1 MNKANN
7 GMRIKFHKKDHLMV
21 SVKIYSNGDKLA
33 RLIVDTEN
41 MMFKIVDPVTGYIHD
56 SGGEGITNLE
66 VLQRKAKKALK
77 NCLGLYFE
85 KEVRNVGH
93 SE

>member
-1 MNKANN
+1 MNKANS

-85 KEVRNVGH
+85 KEVRNVGQ